1 MKILIG
7 FLAAFLLV
15 VLGTTA
21 DAQAQIYYLGNSST
35 VGVTGVTIQTSTCGT
50 IGPFNVPPGPAV
62 AVPIP
67 AGCVVTGIWYQGF
80 FFPVGYDGPAPP
92 PNPPFRLIVT
102 NGRAV
107 FI

>member
-1 MKILIG
+1 MKLLVG

-15 VLGTTA
+15 VLGTSV
-21 DAQAQIYYLGNSST
+21 DAQAQTYYLGNSST
-35 VGVTGVTIQTSTCGT
+35 VAVTGVTIQTSTCGT
-50 IGPFNVPPGPAV
+50 IGPFNIPVGTALP
-62 AVPIP
+62 VPIP
-67 AGCVVTGIWYQGF
+67 PGCVVIGIWYQGM

-102 NGRAV
+102 PGRAV